1 MAFFFLDLM
10 KRCQWM
16 MQGQLV
22 LPLSTVITSFVL
34 ELIWVCMDNDDDDVL
49 IGVLGG
55 VVF

>member
-1 MAFFFLDLM
+1 
-10 KRCQWM
+10 M

-22 LPLSTVITSFVL
+22 LPLSTVINSFVL

>member
-1 MAFFFLDLM
+1 
-10 KRCQWM
+10 M

-22 LPLSTVITSFVL
+22 LPRSTVITSFVL